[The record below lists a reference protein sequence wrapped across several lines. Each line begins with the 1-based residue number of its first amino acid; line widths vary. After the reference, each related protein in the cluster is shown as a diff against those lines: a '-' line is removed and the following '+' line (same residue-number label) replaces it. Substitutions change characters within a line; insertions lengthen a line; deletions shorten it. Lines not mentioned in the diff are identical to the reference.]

1 MFKILISSKLASVL
15 RHEMTKHAADWRD
28 QYVMHTTPGGKQT
41 RVKIR
46 SLPPHEQ
53 AKYAPQKATKN
64 EFMPIPQIQAEIK
77 DFQTAYQII
86 NQLTDKSNTKDLT
99 DAEQTQLKAASRKS
113 DQSFIRLY
121 NNFFPT
127 IANTISKVI
136 GSRKYHT
143 TRQDMEDIKQQASQ
157 IFFRA
162 LTNAQPDNQ
171 GIVSYINTT
180 LYQQLKAKARDI
192 YRSSISMDSKERE
205 KLRAIQRYVNNYH
218 QEHGDAPQDY
228 DQMAREINKK
238 ENVTTD
244 AAEISALLQSGVIS
258 LEEKIDEGGG
268 SEGRD
273 VHEVLGPSK
282 VEQGAAEI
290 LPTPEEE
297 QIQKDLRETILKSIE
312 SIGDETKEKVLKLKF
327 GYMPQSELP
336 EGYFEGEQLNPRQI
350 SEILGM
356 PRSTVTREIDRAE
369 ARLRQNKDIQRLRHS
384 SSILRIIKSY
394 NKHLRFAYV
403 PDSVVKISKDSI
415 LMDDKFVVK
424 KFANQIVCSC
434 GKDCFHRDAAKQYLN

>member
-162 LTNAQPDNQ
+162 LTNA
-171 GIVSYINTT
+171 
-180 LYQQLKAKARDI
+180 
-192 YRSSISMDSKERE
+192 
-205 KLRAIQRYVNNYH
+205 
-218 QEHGDAPQDY
+218 
-228 DQMAREINKK
+228 
-238 ENVTTD
+238 
-244 AAEISALLQSGVIS
+244 
-258 LEEKIDEGGG
+258 
-268 SEGRD
+268 
-273 VHEVLGPSK
+273 
-282 VEQGAAEI
+282 
-290 LPTPEEE
+290 
-297 QIQKDLRETILKSIE
+297 
-312 SIGDETKEKVLKLKF
+312 
-327 GYMPQSELP
+327 
-336 EGYFEGEQLNPRQI
+336 
-350 SEILGM
+350 
-356 PRSTVTREIDRAE
+356 
-369 ARLRQNKDIQRLRHS
+369 
-384 SSILRIIKSY
+384 
-394 NKHLRFAYV
+394 
-403 PDSVVKISKDSI
+403 
-415 LMDDKFVVK
+415 
-424 KFANQIVCSC
+424 
-434 GKDCFHRDAAKQYLN
+434 